1 VRAEGIGQ
9 ELAVALEFEEN
20 LALSAKKT
28 PDEGRADPATKTH
41 MFEEAR
47 ASAQVV
53 RGQLQANRQPMVE
66 LGARLRRMQPRAVV
80 TVGRGSSDHA
90 ATFAQYL
97 IETRLGVMTSSV
109 APSVSS
115 LYNAP
120 PDMEGVVCLAIS
132 QSGKSPDLLTA
143 IEGAKAAGAFVVAL
157 VNADS
162 PLARLAD
169 EVAPLRAGPEISVAA
184 TKSYNAALSAIVQIT
199 AAWTEDAVLMAAVYD
214 LPDLLDQAWAR
225 DWSPAVQALK
235 DARNLYVIGR
245 GVGFGVAQEAA
256 LTFKETCGLHAEA
269 FSAAEVRHGPMAL
282 VRKDFPVLVFSQNDQ
297 SRAGVDELVA
307 EFVSRGAN
315 VMVAGGSDEREGVR
329 RLPSLS
335 AHPVIEPILYVQSFY
350 RMVDALALARGFD
363 PDRPP
368 HLNKITE
375 TV

>member
-1 VRAEGIGQ
+1 
-9 ELAVALEFEEN
+9 
-20 LALSAKKT
+20 LSAKKT
-28 PDEGRADPATKTH
+28 ADEGGADPATKTR
-41 MFEEAR
+41 MFEEA
-47 ASAQVV
+47 AEAAQVV
-53 RGQLQANRQPMVE
+53 RGQLNANRQDMVA
-66 LGARLRRMQPRAVV
+66 LGERLRRMQPRAVV

-97 IETRLGVMTSSV
+97 IETRLGVMTSSA

-115 LYNAP
+115 LYHAT
-120 PDMEGVVCLAIS
+120 PDMDGVVCLAIS

-143 IEGAKAAGAFVVAL
+143 IEGAKAAGAFVVAF
-157 VNADS
+157 VNDAES
-162 PLARLAD
+162 PLAQLAD

-184 TKSYNAALSAIVQIT
+184 TKSYIAALSAIVQIT
-199 AAWTEDAVLMAAVYD
+199 AAWTQDDVMMAAVGE
-214 LPDLLDQAWAR
+214 LPDLLDQAWAL
-225 DWSPAVQALK
+225 DWSPAVAALK
-235 DARNLYVIGR
+235 DAHNLYVIGR

-256 LTFKETCGLHAEA
+256 LKFKETCGLHAEA

-282 VRKDFPVLVFSQNDQ
+282 VGRDFPVLAFSQNDQ
-297 SRAGVDELVA
+297 SRTGVDELVC

-315 VMVAGGSDEREGVR
+315 VMLAGGSSEVTRVT
-329 RLPSLS
+329 RLPSLA

-350 RMVDALALARGFD
+350 KMVDALALARGFD